1 MNLACERLTAE
12 DYDESVGLNLFVIQ
26 NLMRG
31 TTARD
36 VTLGT
41 TPYVVLMVLLVV
53 LLFLVPD
60 LALWLPRHMAP
71 GR

>member
-1 MNLACERLTAE
+1 M
-12 DYDESVGLNLFVIQ
+12 Q
-26 NLMRG
+26 G

-53 LLFLVPD
+53 LLFLFPD
-60 LALWLPRHMAP
+60 LALWLPRQMAP
-71 GR
+71 GK